1 MDWYTLIIVINCL
14 SAFFTIALTLF
25 KSKLTLVPLF
35 NTGLAIITAVTTE
48 YNVWTV
54 SMISISLILLFVFDS
69 VKKYAEVE
77 FYCAQASALFGGTP
91 TTKDIIKFVTENRE
105 PKAIKPLL
113 FAKGIQ
119 TIAKNGE
126 QYLVTNDLLFAAGNL
141 HIGLSYDYLKCIT
154 LLIDVKR
161 FFDLSESYESISDKL
176 AVTAMNGVQL
186 NQFEEAFI
194 IYKEK
199 VILNQNNYFDFL
211 SALISLMQKGERPQ
225 KAGESLAYIMN
236 SFAEITTD
244 GNNI

>member
-1 MDWYTLIIVINCL
+1 M
-14 SAFFTIALTLF
+14 
-25 KSKLTLVPLF
+25 
-35 NTGLAIITAVTTE
+35 
-48 YNVWTV
+48 
-54 SMISISLILLFVFDS
+54 
-69 VKKYAEVE
+69 
-77 FYCAQASALFGGTP
+77 
-91 TTKDIIKFVTENRE
+91 
-105 PKAIKPLL
+105 
-113 FAKGIQ
+113 
-119 TIAKNGE
+119 
-126 QYLVTNDLLFAAGNL
+126 LFAAGNL

>member
-14 SAFFTIALTLF
+14 SAFLTIALTLF
-25 KSKLTLVPLF
+25 KSKLTLVPFL

-48 YNVWTV
+48 YNVWT
-54 SMISISLILLFVFDS
+54 ISLIIISLILLFVFDL

-77 FYCAQASALFGGTP
+77 FQCSQASALFGGTP
-91 TTKDIIKFVTENRE
+91 TTKDIIKFVTRNRE
-105 PKAIKPLL
+105 PKAIEPLL

-119 TIAKNGE
+119 TVAKNGE

-141 HIGLSYDYLKCIT
+141 HIGLSHDYLKCIT
-154 LLIDVKR
+154 LLINVKR

-186 NQFEEAFI
+186 NQFEEAYI
-194 IYKEK
+194 AYKEK
-199 VILNQNNYFDFL
+199 VILNQNNFADFL

-236 SFAEITTD
+236 SLAEITTD